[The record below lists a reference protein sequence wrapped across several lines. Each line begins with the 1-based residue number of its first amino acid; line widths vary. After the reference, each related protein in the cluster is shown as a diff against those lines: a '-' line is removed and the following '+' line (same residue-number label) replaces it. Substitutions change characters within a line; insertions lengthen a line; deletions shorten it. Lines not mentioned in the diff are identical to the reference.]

1 MLFLINISN
10 TKGCGYHTTFFH
22 ITLIA
27 LSIGLSACS
36 GKEIK
41 QVSGIPIHILPADID
56 TSSDELSTQEGLISQ
71 GKYLSME
78 GEIKF
83 LMIKTSYTPDKP
95 ASRSEMVHT
104 KSKKDEHI
112 YIEDNE
118 KIFISLLR

>member
-1 MLFLINISN
+1 MTLFVL
-10 TKGCGYHTTFFH
+10 FV
-22 ITLIA
+22 
-27 LSIGLSACS
+27 GLTACS

-95 ASRSEMVHT
+95 ANRSEMVHT
-104 KSKKDEHI
+104 KSRKDENI
-112 YIEDNE
+112 YIKDNE
-118 KIFISLLR
+118 KIFISLPK